1 MTENI
6 LSVHGLTKRFG
17 GLTAVD
23 NVDIDFDSGRLHAII
38 GPNGAGKTTFFNL
51 ISGFL
56 KADAG
61 RVQFAGHDIT
71 GMKTHQIS
79 RLGMARTLQ
88 IKSVFNELTVR
99 ENVWIAAQA
108 RLPYLHPFRSV
119 GRFRETDEKADRL
132 LEEVGLTRLADRPAG
147 TLSYGD
153 MALLE
158 LGIAL
163 AAEPRLLL
171 LDEPICG
178 MSPQETAHTV
188 EKIVTLSKSIDI
200 ILIEHDME
208 VVFDIAEDIVVMAQG
223 AVLARGSAREIA
235 ADERVR
241 EAYLGLDE
249 DESAGV
255 PHA

>member
-1 MTENI
+1 MAKNI
-6 LSVHGLTKRFG
+6 LSVRGLTKRFG

-23 NVDIDFDSGRLHAII
+23 DVDVDFDSGRLHAII

-56 KADAG
+56 RPDEG
-61 RVQFAGHDIT
+61 RVEFDGHDIT
-71 GMKTHQIS
+71 GLKTHQIS
-79 RLGMARTLQ
+79 KLGMARTLQ
-88 IKSVFNELTVR
+88 IKSVFNQLSVR

-108 RLPYLHPFRSV
+108 RLPWLHPFRPV
-119 GRFRETDEKADRL
+119 TRFKATDEKVDRL
-132 LEEVGLTRLADRPAG
+132 LEEVGLTRLAERQAG

-188 EKIVTLSKSIDI
+188 AKVVELSKSIDI

-223 AVLARGSAREIA
+223 AVLARGTAKEIA

-249 DESAGV
+249 DELAGDL
-255 PHA
+255 HA